1 MFERFVQVNTPKR
14 GVGGSGLGLAIS
26 KELIDAMGG
35 TIGVDSIPGH
45 GATFFFEL
53 PLAPATG
60 GAATSNLGGTL
71 AASPAIGL
79 E

>member
-1 MFERFVQVNTPKR
+1 MGSGLTGWRR
-14 GVGGSGLGLAIS
+14 SVGGSGLGLAIS

-53 PLAPATG
+53 PLAPVGEMT
-60 GAATSNLGGTL
+60 AAEPEMDHGQS
-71 AASPAIGL
+71 
-79 E
+79 